1 MPNCIRLWDTLLADE
16 NRFEFLLY
24 VSASII
30 ISVRDIILQ
39 GDFATIMETL
49 QREAKQIGDVPAL
62 L

>member
-30 ISVRDIILQ
+30 ISVRDIILN

-49 QREAKQIGDVPAL
+49 
-62 L
+62 